1 MTDILGFGV
10 SSTSFSLT
18 SPQKLARGRENWIDE
33 LYDKRSKKNNNE
45 HQENYD
51 DVYRLVICGAKFQ
64 DSSASQAKRGLE
76 QIDVDIGEIL
86 FLLYPEDRLVVYA
99 EEVESAPVGA
109 SGIEWYRISRPFE
122 VVQVWRCRWEME
134 CKTPED
140 ISRGLEAGGT
150 IVLINPKEPQEEY
163 INKGEIPPDCES
175 EELGSVLRDFTRQH
189 LYIMHTPKVKGA
201 QYRARE
207 IHYLLLDS
215 QAVTLFHKDRNGVAC
230 AIYSKNAQN
239 KEKVLQKYATENHLI
254 YIPFLIP
261 GFLARWDRAIADL
274 FSQWDEEKEFPIPIV
289 KGRWLD
295 PNKLHQKEDLEG
307 IDLEDNNED
316 TKIEENETEQR
327 EIENIEIEDS
337 DIEDSDMEL
346 SGLEYSGLEDSRLK
360 NSDLAISELESSELE
375 ISELEDSDAEDTEEC
390 SYSEEHS
397 QLEASEEQ
405 SLSTEGSPEMSQD
418 DSESFELNFV
428 HEDEFQRSMERG
440 HFEQS
445 ETLYTEDIDE
455 NDSEEDSW

>member
-1 MTDILGFGV
+1 LTDILGFGV

-33 LYDKRSKKNNNE
+33 LYEKRYKKNNNE

-99 EEVESAPVGA
+99 EEVENAPVGA

-150 IVLINPKEPQEEY
+150 VVLINPKEPQETY
-163 INKGEIPPDCES
+163 VNKGEIPPDCES
-175 EELGSVLRDFTRQH
+175 EELGSVLREFTRQH
-189 LYIMHTPKVKGA
+189 LYIMHTPKIKGA

-207 IHYLLLDS
+207 IHYLLLDA
-215 QAVTLFHKDRNGVAC
+215 QAVTLFHRDRNGLAC

-239 KEKVLQKYATENHLI
+239 KEKVLQKYATENHLV

-261 GFLARWDRAIADL
+261 GFLARWDRAIADM
-274 FSQWDEEKEFPIPIV
+274 FSQWNEDKEFPIPIV

-295 PNKLHQKEDLEG
+295 PDKLHKKEDLEG
-307 IDLEDNNED
+307 IDRENNNED
-316 TKIEENETEQR
+316 AKNEENEKD
-327 EIENIEIEDS
+327 NISLGNSEIEDS
-337 DIEDSDMEL
+337 EIEDSEIESIEL
-346 SGLEYSGLEDSRLK
+346 GDS
-360 NSDLAISELESSELE
+360 E
-375 ISELEDSDAEDTEEC
+375 AEDTEEL
-390 SYSEEHS
+390 SYSEEYL
-397 QLEASEEQ
+397 QLESSEQ
-405 SLSTEGSPEMSQD
+405 NSLSTEGSQEMSQD

-428 HEDEFQRSMERG
+428 HEDEFQRSMEKG
-440 HFEQS
+440 GFEQS

-455 NDSEEDSW
+455 NYSEEDSW

>member
-33 LYDKRSKKNNNE
+33 LYEKRYKKNNNDQ
-45 HQENYD
+45 QENYD

-109 SGIEWYRISRPFE
+109 SGVEWYRISRPFE

-140 ISRGLEAGGT
+140 INRGLEAGGT

-163 INKGEIPPDCES
+163 INKGEIPLDCES
-175 EELGSVLRDFTRQH
+175 EEQDSVLREFTRQH
-189 LYIMHTPKVKGA
+189 LYIMHTPKVKGT

-207 IHYLLLDS
+207 IHYLLLDA
-215 QAVTLFHKDRNGVAC
+215 QAVTLFHKDRNGLAC
-230 AIYSKNAQN
+230 AIYSKNNQN
-239 KEKVLQKYATENHLI
+239 KETVLQKYAAENHLI

-295 PNKLHQKEDLEG
+295 PDKLRKKEDIVLE
-307 IDLEDNNED
+307 ENNED
-316 TKIEENETEQR
+316 ADTKENEIEQFKMDNIDIDDS
-327 EIENIEIEDS
+327 EIDDS
-337 DIEDSDMEL
+337 EVGDSEV
-346 SGLEYSGLEDSRLK
+346 GDSEVG
-360 NSDLAISELESSELE
+360 DSE
-375 ISELEDSDAEDTEEC
+375 AEDTEEL
-390 SYSEEHS
+390 SYSEEPS
-397 QLEASEEQ
+397 QLDDSDHN
-405 SLSTEGSPEMSQD
+405 SLSFEGSQEMSQD

-428 HEDEFQRSMERG
+428 HEDEFQRSMEKG
-440 HFEQS
+440 GFEPS
-445 ETLYTEDIDE
+445 EPLYTEDIDE
-455 NDSEEDSW
+455 NYSEEDSW

>member
-33 LYDKRSKKNNNE
+33 LYDKRYKKNNNE
-45 HQENYD
+45 HQEHYD

-109 SGIEWYRISRPFE
+109 SGVEWYRISRPFE

-175 EELGSVLRDFTRQH
+175 EELGSVLREFTRQH
-189 LYIMHTPKVKGA
+189 LYVMHTPKVNGA

-207 IHYLLLDS
+207 IHYLLLET

-239 KEKVLQKYATENHLI
+239 KDTVLQKYAAENHLI

-295 PNKLHQKEDLEG
+295 PDKLHKKEDLV
-307 IDLEDNNED
+307 LEENNED
-316 TKIEENETEQR
+316 ADIEES
-327 EIENIEIEDS
+327 EIEKSEKDNIEIDDS
-337 DIEDSDMEL
+337 EVGESEAGDSE
-346 SGLEYSGLEDSRLK
+346 
-360 NSDLAISELESSELE
+360 
-375 ISELEDSDAEDTEEC
+375 AEDTEEL
-390 SYSEEHS
+390 SYSEES
-397 QLEASEEQ
+397 TQIEDSEHN
-405 SLSTEGSPEMSQD
+405 SLSFEGSQETSQE

-428 HEDEFQRSMERG
+428 HEDEFQRSMEKG
-440 HFEQS
+440 SFESS
-445 ETLYTEDIDE
+445 EPLYTEDIDE
-455 NDSEEDSW
+455 NYSEEDSW